1 MALKRRSASEFSNG
15 PAVQK
20 SIYKF
25 IVFGSRQILNE
36 KDVKVQSSGV
46 GLFLSNAKQQHFD
59 MACNL
64 SKGSLNNYSDRLAE
78 FVLGGNWGIK
88 NLCF

>member
-1 MALKRRSASEFSNG
+1 VAQKLRSASEFSNR
-15 PAVQK
+15 PAVQT
-20 SIYKF
+20 SIYKS

-59 MACNL
+59 MTCNL
-64 SKGSLNNYSDRLAE
+64 SKGSLNKSLYRLAG
-78 FVLGGNWGIK
+78 FVLEGN
-88 NLCF
+88 